1 MFSPFRYKHYS
12 YFCGAKNSRKN
23 TLLKHKEMKYWKK
36 LTHPELQS
44 RIEKALEENV
54 DFEKDTSLGYPASK
68 LDDKVFYSDAPFLK
82 DAPTLKTYV
91 ANPNHIGCH
100 TFGSSEKAFK
110 GTQEIEREVLRVLAV
125 DFFKMEDEQ
134 FDGYIAPGGTEAN
147 IQAMWVFRN
156 YFMHHHRASIGEI
169 AILAS
174 EDTHYS
180 IPKGSNLLNIDLY
193 SIPVDFDNRQMEAA
207 LLEKSVKKALSE
219 GKRYFIAIANMA
231 TTMFGSVDDPSLF
244 VEVLEKFE
252 LPYKLHVDGAYGGFI
267 YPFSNQNSKM
277 NFSDPKIS
285 SITIDA
291 HKMLQ
296 APYGTGVYLCRK
308 GLIENVLTKEA
319 EYVEGMD
326 LTLCGSRSG
335 ANAVAV
341 FMILFTYGPYGWY
354 EKISVLLMRTNWFCK
369 KLDELGV
376 RYYRNP
382 HMNIVTI
389 DSSYI
394 PRELAEQY
402 DLVPEQHNE
411 NNKWYK
417 VVIMDHVEID
427 NLLLLINALEDRK
440 KISD

>member
-1 MFSPFRYKHYS
+1 
-12 YFCGAKNSRKN
+12 
-23 TLLKHKEMKYWKK
+23 MKYWKK
-36 LTHPELQS
+36 LSHRELQT

-54 DFEKDTSLGYPASK
+54 DFDRDTSLGYPASK

-100 TFGSSEKAFK
+100 TYGSSEKAFS

-125 DFFKMEDEQ
+125 DLFKMENEE
-134 FDGYIAPGGTEAN
+134 FDGYIATGGTEAN
-147 IQAMWVFRN
+147 VQAMWVFRN
-156 YFMHHHRASIGEI
+156 YFKRSFGAKNEEI

-193 SIPVDFDNRQMEAA
+193 SVPVHFDNRKVDQEA
-207 LLEKSVKKALSE
+207 LEQVVKEAVNH
-219 GKRYFIAIANMA
+219 GKKYFIVIANMA
-231 TTMFGSVDDPSLF
+231 TTMFGSVDQP
-244 VEVLEKFE
+244 EVYTELLEKMG
-252 LPYKLHVDGAYGGFI
+252 LGYKLHIDGAYGGFI
-267 YPFSNQNSKM
+267 YPFSNRESDI
-277 NFSDPKIS
+277 NFSNPKIDS
-285 SITIDA
+285 MTIDA

-296 APYGTGVYLCRK
+296 APYGTGVYICRK

-335 ANAVAV
+335 ANAIAV
-341 FMILFTYGPYGWY
+341 YMILFTYGPHGWY
-354 EKISVLLMRTNWFCK
+354 EKISVLQMRTDWFCK
-369 KLDELGV
+369 QLDQLGV
-376 RYYRNP
+376 KYFRNQ

-394 PRELAEQY
+394 PEELAKKY

-411 NNKWYK
+411 NNNWYK

-427 NLLLLINALEDRK
+427 DLLKLIDGIKEKEKSRY
-440 KISD
+440 

>member
-1 MFSPFRYKHYS
+1 MALYRQYS
-12 YFCGAKNSRKN
+12 YFYTSETDHKN
-23 TLLKHKEMKYWKK
+23 TFLKFKEMKYWKK
-36 LTHPELQS
+36 LTHDTLQL
-44 RIEKALEENV
+44 RIENALKENV
-54 DFEKDTSLGYPASK
+54 DFEHDTSLGYPASK

-100 TFGSSEKAFK
+100 TFGSSESAFK

-147 IQAMWVFRN
+147 IQAIWVFRN
-156 YFMHHHRASIGEI
+156 YFNNHFNAKNSEI

-180 IPKGSNLLNIDLY
+180 IPKASNLLSLDLL
-193 SIPVDFDNRQMEAA
+193 SIPVNFENREIDPVA
-207 LLEKSVKKALSE
+207 LEGMVNGAIANGKK
-219 GKRYFIAIANMA
+219 YFIVIANMA
-231 TTMFGSVDDPSLF
+231 TTMFGSVDDPDVYTEL
-244 VEVLEKFE
+244 LEGLNLE
-252 LPYKLHVDGAYGGFI
+252 YKLHIDGAYGGFI
-267 YPFSNQNSKM
+267 YPFSNLKSKI
-277 NFSDPKIS
+277 NFSNPKVS

-296 APYGTGVYLCRK
+296 APYGTGVYLSRK

-335 ANAVAV
+335 ANAIAV
-341 FMILFTYGPYGWY
+341 YMILFTYGPYGWY
-354 EKISVLLMRTNWFCK
+354 EKISILQMRTNWFCK
-369 KLDELGV
+369 QLDQLDIP
-376 RYYRNP
+376 YFRNEN
-382 HMNIVTI
+382 MNIVTLY
-389 DSSYI
+389 SSHV
-394 PRELAEQY
+394 PKDLAEKY

-411 NNKWYK
+411 NNQWYK

-427 NLLLLINALEDRK
+427 NLLQFINALKDRMK
-440 KISD
+440 LA

>member
-1 MFSPFRYKHYS
+1 
-12 YFCGAKNSRKN
+12 
-23 TLLKHKEMKYWKK
+23 MKYWKK
-36 LTHPELQS
+36 LTHQELHD
-44 RIEKALEENV
+44 RIEKALHENV
-54 DFEKDTSLGYPASK
+54 DFTKDTSLGYPASK

-100 TFGSSEKAFK
+100 TYGSSEKAFK

-125 DFFKMEDEQ
+125 DVFKMESEE

-156 YFMHHHRASIGEI
+156 YFVNNFQAKNSEI

-174 EDTHYS
+174 QDTHYS
-180 IPKGSNLLNIDLY
+180 IPKGSNILNIDLL
-193 SIPVDFDNRQMEAA
+193 SIPVEFESRIIDEKA
-207 LLEKSVKKALSE
+207 LENIVKKAVKN
-219 GKRYFIAIANMA
+219 GKKYFIVISNLA
-231 TTMFGSVDDPSLF
+231 TTMFGSVDNPD
-244 VEVLEKFE
+244 VYIKILEKLD
-252 LPYKLHVDGAYGGFI
+252 LPFKMHIDGAYGGFV
-267 YPFSNQNSKM
+267 YPFSNLKSQI
-277 NFSDPKIS
+277 NFSNPKIC

-335 ANAVAV
+335 ANAIAV
-341 FMILFTYGPYGWY
+341 YMILFTYGPYGWY
-354 EKISVLLMRTNWFCK
+354 EKISVLQMRTQWFCK
-369 KLDELGV
+369 QLDQLNIKYFREE
-376 RYYRNP
+376 N
-382 HMNIVTI
+382 MNIVTI
-389 DSSYI
+389 HSKYI
-394 PRELAEQY
+394 PEEIALKY
-402 DLVPEQHNE
+402 DLVPEQHN
-411 NNKWYK
+411 NKNKWYK

-427 NLLLLINALEDRK
+427 NLMQLVNALKEL
-440 KISD
+440 